1 MYPLVAES
9 LPCTQDD
16 RLSANSTTCRP
27 CLFQNVTCFLYLKC
41 QERCS
46 PRIPKISHYY
56 NIDIKPPIDVSNT
69 SVKVICPATVQQKG
83 QHVIREKERERYQGR
98 QNHYLNIS

>member
-9 LPCTQDD
+9 LPCMQDD
-16 RLSANSTTCRP
+16 RLSANSTTCRL

-56 NIDIKPPIDVSNT
+56 NIDIKPHVSNI
-69 SVKVICPATVQQKG
+69 SVKDICPATVQQKG
-83 QHVIREKERERYQGR
+83 QHVIREKERERDTRGAK
-98 QNHYLNIS
+98 III